1 MNLRKFLQL
10 NDFNDMI
17 TLLDIDDYIITRS
30 QVQTILKMN
39 EDYLDSSILYWHLL
53 PQDKEIEIQLDYIL
67 YK

>member
-1 MNLRKFLQL
+1 MNLRVFLQV

-17 TLLDIDDYIITRS
+17 TLLDIDDHIITRA

-39 EDYLDSSILYWHLL
+39 EDYLDSSILHWHLL